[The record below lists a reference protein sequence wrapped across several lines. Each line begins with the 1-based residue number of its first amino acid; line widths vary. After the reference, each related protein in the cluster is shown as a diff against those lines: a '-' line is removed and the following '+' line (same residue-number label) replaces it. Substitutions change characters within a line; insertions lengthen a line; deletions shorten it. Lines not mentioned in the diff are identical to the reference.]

1 MNYKTK
7 TDDITNGADTTDTT
21 QTRQTYMD
29 ADAIIEHINY
39 LIRVLYTS
47 SDPQKIWKLKQ
58 LIHAYEHKLAMLEV

>member
-7 TDDITNGADTTDTT
+7 TDDIGGELDTTKTHDTYIDT
-21 QTRQTYMD
+21 D
-29 ADAIIEHINY
+29 EIIEHINY
-39 LIRVLYTS
+39 LIRVLYVC

>member
-7 TDDITNGADTTDTT
+7 TDDIIGELDTTKTHDT
-21 QTRQTYMD
+21 YID
-29 ADAIIEHINY
+29 ADEIIEHINY
-39 LIRVLYTS
+39 LIHVLYMC

>member
-7 TDDITNGADTTDTT
+7 TDDICDELDTTKTHS
-21 QTRQTYMD
+21 TYVD
-29 ADAIIEHINY
+29 ADEIIEHINY
-39 LIRVLYTS
+39 LIRVLYTN

>member
-7 TDDITNGADTTDTT
+7 TDDIGDELDTTKTHS
-21 QTRQTYMD
+21 TYVD
-29 ADAIIEHINY
+29 ADEIIEYINY
-39 LIRVLYTS
+39 LIRVLYTN

>member
-7 TDDITNGADTTDTT
+7 TDDINGELDTTKTHDT
-21 QTRQTYMD
+21 YID
-29 ADAIIEHINY
+29 ADEIIEQINY
-39 LIRVLYTS
+39 LVKKIYIT

>member
-7 TDDITNGADTTDTT
+7 TDDIGRELDTTKTHDTHI
-21 QTRQTYMD
+21 D
-29 ADAIIEHINY
+29 ADEIIEYINY
-39 LIRVLYTS
+39 LIRVLYTN